1 MKKIFIEPEI
11 VRIDLKMTENIASS
25 SSTDGLKPWDYEFGF
40 GLWVTTSVG
49 NLFECTEFI
58 FDTHLAPPPRG
69 EVLFEDA
76 MKAYNLGC
84 FRYA

>member
-11 VRIDLKMTENIASS
+11 VRIDLNMTENIASS
-25 SSTDGLKPWDYEFGF
+25 SSSDGLIPWDYQLGF

-58 FDTHLAPPPRG
+58 FNTLTNPPPRG
-69 EVLFEDA
+69 GVKFTDA
-76 MKAYNLGC
+76 MYAHSVGC
-84 FRYA
+84 YRYA